1 MIQFVFQTAQNNER
15 KNGGEGGAGWQIEP
29 DAGEAEGPKEDEE
42 EHGEEEREAGGNKGS
57 LEGLADGDHVAL
69 GGKAKPAREI
79 GEAEEGKGAGS
90 QSEELGAGIWHEK
103 AGDGFRNAA
112 HEEHHEHGAD
122 GGANEAAALDG
133 THAAVFSGAPVVAD
147 GWLQGITD
155 AVEQRLNESVDKEQ
169 DAVNADGHGAAKAH
183 EDGVHE
189 DLCDARGDVV
199 EKVWRAAGGDVA
211 HELPAKTRPCKTQH
225 GFTAQEGNVGDE
237 HTDTHAKAAS
247 KRCGPDA
254 PAENAE
260 KNELKSCA
268 EHAHENVQRQ
278 ATANESADAQEIVH
292 REHGGGERRAE
303 GVDAQ
308 VFDSHGSK
316 FAVSA
321 QEANEQRR
329 GSKERGTDENAK
341 GVDEQTG
348 AGEDVVGFFFVTA
361 AKSDGD
367 GHGSA
372 DADEIGQRKIDDHKG
387 HGQIDRCESHCA
399 DELSHKD
406 AVQGVVKAGSEHT
419 EGAGNGGEEKES
431 HRWCL

>member
-1 MIQFVFQTAQNNER
+1 M
-15 KNGGEGGAGWQIEP
+15 G
-29 DAGEAEGPKEDEE
+29 GEAE
-42 EHGEEEREAGGNKGS
+42 
-57 LEGLADGDHVAL
+57 
-69 GGKAKPAREI
+69 PACEI
-79 GEAEEGKGAGS
+79 SEAEEAEGGGCGV
-90 QSEELGAGIWHEK
+90 EELLVGIGHKEVDDERWL
-103 AGDGFRNAA
+103 AA
-112 HEEHHEHGAD
+112 HEEHQRDGCD
-122 GGANEAAALDG
+122 GGADETAALDG
-133 THAAVFSGAPVVAD
+133 AHAAVFPRAPVVAD
-147 GWLQGITD
+147 GGLECIAN
-155 AVEQRLNESVDKEQ
+155 AVEQRLDESVDKEQ
-169 DAVNADGHGAAKAH
+169 DAVNADGHGATKAH

-211 HELPAKTRPCKTQH
+211 HELPAETRPCKTQH
-225 GFTAQEGNVGDE
+225 RFTAQEGNVGDE

-247 KRCGPDA
+247 QRCGPDA

-260 KNELKSCA
+260 KNKLKSCA

-278 ATANESADAQEIVH
+278 AAVDESADAQKIVH

-308 VFDSHGSK
+308 VFYSHGGK
-316 FAVSA
+316 FAVGA

-329 GSKERGTDENAK
+329 GSKERGTDENAE

-387 HGQIDRCESHCA
+387 HGQIDRCEGYCA
-399 DELSHKD
+399 DELSHKN
-406 AVQGVVKAGSEHT
+406 AVQRVVKAGGEHA
-419 EGAGNGGEEKES
+419 EGAGNGGEEKEP
-431 HRWCL
+431 HRWSL